1 MQLVALEPLEV
12 SVVLEYGNT
21 SAVAALSE
29 LDREILR
36 LVAEGR
42 TSKEIGRA
50 LDRSHYTIDDRL
62 KQVCRLLGADSR
74 AQAAVMLLR
83 EEAAAPPPDLGGTP
97 QGGIE
102 AGVGYPPH
110 GREDG
115 GSRHGQGLK
124 DLTTSLTDPRLGQLA
139 TRLLLILVGVA
150 VAAFLLA
157 NAIEAVQGV
166 FLTVLRG

>member
-1 MQLVALEPLEV
+1 MS
-12 SVVLEYGNT
+12 SVLDYGNM
-21 SAVAALSE
+21 SAVAALSD

-83 EEAAAPPPDLGGTP
+83 EEAAAPPLDLGAPP
-97 QGGIE
+97 QGRIE
-102 AGVGYPPH
+102 AGAGHLPH

-124 DLTTSLTDPRLGQLA
+124 DFTTRLTDPRLGQVA

-150 VAAFLLA
+150 AAAFLLA

>member
-1 MQLVALEPLEV
+1 MS
-12 SVVLEYGNT
+12 SVLDYGNV
-21 SAVAALSE
+21 SAVAALSD

-62 KQVCRLLGADSR
+62 KQVCRMLGADSR
-74 AQAAVMLLR
+74 AQAAAMLLR
-83 EEAAAPPPDLGGTP
+83 EEAAAPPPRFGSPP
-97 QGGIE
+97 QGRIE
-102 AGVGYPPH
+102 AGTRHLLH

-115 GSRHGQGLK
+115 RSHHGQGLN
-124 DLTTSLTDPRLGQLA
+124 DFTTRLTDPRLGQVA

-150 VAAFLLA
+150 AAAFLLA

>member
-1 MQLVALEPLEV
+1 MS
-12 SVVLEYGNT
+12 SVLDYGNM
-21 SAVAALSE
+21 SAVAALSD

-83 EEAAAPPPDLGGTP
+83 EEAAAPPLDLG
-97 QGGIE
+97 
-102 AGVGYPPH
+102 APPP
-110 GREDG
+110 GED
-115 GSRHGQGLK
+115 
-124 DLTTSLTDPRLGQLA
+124 
-139 TRLLLILVGVA
+139 
-150 VAAFLLA
+150 
-157 NAIEAVQGV
+157 
-166 FLTVLRG
+166 